1 MQGSGAVKKPVS
13 ICSLAAKE
21 DNMRKV
27 LGFIKR
33 EAVLCAALLLAA
45 VSACVIPPDKGY
57 IEYIDVRTLAILFC
71 LMSVMAGLQKTGL
84 FQRIAGGLLG
94 RVRRPVGLVL
104 ALMLLCFSSSML
116 ITNDVALITFV
127 PFTFTVLGMLGEV
140 QRRRLALPLVA
151 MQTIA
156 ANLGSML
163 TPVGNP
169 QNLYLYGR
177 AGMSI
182 GSFFLHMMPYT
193 VVSLVLLMVWGL
205 ILGRKCADEWK
216 PGTME
221 AEGQEKTDFRSG
233 KVLYPLAVYLV
244 LFLLSLLA
252 VAHVLPWQAV
262 FVTVF
267 GAVLVVDRKILA
279 KVDYSLL
286 LTFAGFFVFIGNVG
300 RIPAFREFLQK
311 AVTGREVYAGIAA
324 SQIIS
329 NVPAA
334 LLLSGFT
341 EDYGQLLVGVNL
353 GGLGTLIAS
362 MASLISYKYVAKE
375 SVCKGRYLVV
385 FTVSNVC
392 FLAALTAFHLLFQKI
407 TG

>member
-1 MQGSGAVKKPVS
+1 
-13 ICSLAAKE
+13 
-21 DNMRKV
+21 MRKV
-27 LGFIKR
+27 LDFIKK
-33 EAVLCAALLLAA
+33 EAVLCAALLLAL
-45 VSACVIPPDKGY
+45 VSACVIPPDQEY
-57 IEYIDVRTLAILFC
+57 MEYIDVRTLAILFC
-71 LMSVMAGLQKTGL
+71 LMSIMAGLQKTGI
-84 FQRIAGGLLG
+84 FRQIAGGLLG
-94 RVRRPVGLVL
+94 KVQGPAGLVL
-104 ALMLLCFSSSML
+104 VLVLLCFFSSML

-127 PFTFTVLGMLGEV
+127 PFTFTVLGMMGEE
-140 QRRRLALPLVA
+140 QRRRLVLPLVA

-177 AGMSI
+177 AGMSV
-182 GSFFLHMMPYT
+182 GSFVLLMLPYT
-193 VVSLVLLMVWGL
+193 AVSLVFLLIWGL
-205 ILGRKCADEWK
+205 VLGRRSIGER
-216 PGTME
+216 E
-221 AEGQEKTDFRSG
+221 AGAKDPQGQEKADFRSG
-233 KVLYPLAVYLV
+233 GVLVPLAVYLV
-244 LFLLSLLA
+244 LFLLSLLT
-252 VAHVLPWQAV
+252 VARVLPWQGL
-262 FVTVF
+262 FVVVL

-300 RIPAFREFLQK
+300 RIPAFREFLQGVV
-311 AVTGREVYAGIAA
+311 AGREVFAGIAA

-334 LLLSGFT
+334 LLLSGFS
-341 EDYGQLLVGVNL
+341 ENYGQLLVGVNL

-375 SVCKGRYLVV
+375 EGGCKGRYLII

-392 FLAALTAFHLLFQKI
+392 FLAALTGFHLIFEKFF
-407 TG
+407 

>member
-1 MQGSGAVKKPVS
+1 
-13 ICSLAAKE
+13 
-21 DNMRKV
+21 MRKV
-27 LGFIKR
+27 LDFIKK
-33 EAVLCAALLLAA
+33 EAVLCAALLLAF
-45 VSACVIPPDKGY
+45 VSACVIPPDKEY
-57 IEYIDVRTLAILFC
+57 VEYIDVRTLAILFC
-71 LMSVMAGLQKTGL
+71 LMSIMAGLQKTGI
-84 FQRIAGGLLG
+84 FRRIAGGLLG
-94 RVRRPVGLVL
+94 RVQGPGGLVL
-104 ALMLLCFSSSML
+104 VLMLLCFFSSML

-127 PFTFTVLGMLGEV
+127 PFTFIVLGMMGEE

-169 QNLYLYGR
+169 QNLYLYEK

-182 GSFFLHMMPYT
+182 GGF
-193 VVSLVLLMVWGL
+193 VLLMLPYTAVSLLLLLIWGL
-205 ILGRKCADEWK
+205 ILGRRCIGEWK
-216 PGTME
+216 VGAGDM
-221 AEGQEKTDFRSG
+221 EGQENADFRSG
-233 KVLYPLAVYLV
+233 ALLVPLAVYLV
-244 LFLLSLLA
+244 LFLFSLLA

-262 FVTVF
+262 LVMVL

-286 LTFAGFFVFIGNVG
+286 LTFAGFFVFVGNVG
-300 RIPAFREFLQK
+300 RIPAFREFLQGVV
-311 AVTGREVYAGIAA
+311 AGREVYAGIAV

-341 EDYGQLLVGVNL
+341 GNYGQLLVGVNL

-375 SVCKGRYLVV
+375 EGGGKGRYLMI
-385 FTVSNVC
+385 FTVSNAC
-392 FLAALTAFHLLFQKI
+392 FLAALAVFYLFFHQIIEKFF
-407 TG
+407 

>member
-1 MQGSGAVKKPVS
+1 MG
-13 ICSLAAKE
+13 
-21 DNMRKV
+21 KV
-27 LGFIKR
+27 LDFIKK
-33 EAVLCAALLLAA
+33 EAVLCAALLLAL
-45 VSACVIPPDKGY
+45 VSACVIPPDQEY
-57 IEYIDVRTLAILFC
+57 MEYIDVRTLAILFC
-71 LMSVMAGLQKTGL
+71 LMSIMAGLQKTGI
-84 FQRIAGGLLG
+84 FRQIAGGLLG
-94 RVRRPVGLVL
+94 KVQGPAGLVL
-104 ALMLLCFSSSML
+104 VLVLLCFFSSML

-127 PFTFTVLGMLGEV
+127 PFTFTVLGMMGEE
-140 QRRRLALPLVA
+140 QRRRLVLPLVA

-177 AGMSI
+177 AGMSV
-182 GSFFLHMMPYT
+182 GSFVLLMLPYT
-193 VVSLVLLMVWGL
+193 AVSLVFLLIWGL
-205 ILGRKCADEWK
+205 VLGRRSIGER
-216 PGTME
+216 E
-221 AEGQEKTDFRSG
+221 AGAKDPQGQEKADFRPG
-233 KVLYPLAVYLV
+233 GVLVPLAVYLV
-244 LFLLSLLA
+244 LFLLSLLT
-252 VAHVLPWQAV
+252 VARVLPWQGL
-262 FVTVF
+262 FVVVL

-300 RIPAFREFLQK
+300 RIPAFREFLQGVV
-311 AVTGREVYAGIAA
+311 AGREVFAGIAA

-334 LLLSGFT
+334 LLLSGFS
-341 EDYGQLLVGVNL
+341 ENYGQLLVGVNL

-375 SVCKGRYLVV
+375 EGGCKGRYLII

-392 FLAALTAFHLLFQKI
+392 FLAALTGFHLIFEKFF
-407 TG
+407 